1 MNMQNKWTM
10 AVVLMVAGMLSLAGC
25 EKKAET
31 TPEPGASEPA
41 TKTTAGTEIDDSAIT
56 TKVKSALLADDIV
69 KGLDIQ
75 VETSKG
81 EVQLSGFVDS
91 QDQIDRAVTIAKG
104 EEGVKN
110 VNNKMEV
117 KAGESTVGEKIDDGI
132 ITTKVKAALL
142 AEEGVNSTDITVETS
157 EGEVQLSGFVEDQ
170 AQIDMAAEVTR
181 KVEGVKD
188 VKNELAVRN

>member
-1 MNMQNKWTM
+1 M

-41 TKTTAGTEIDDSAIT
+41 TKTTAGTEFDDSAIT

-110 VNNKMEV
+110 V
-117 KAGESTVGEKIDDGI
+117 
-132 ITTKVKAALL
+132 KVAYASPDKLAA
-142 AEEGVNSTDITVETS
+142 NMK
-157 EGEVQLSGFVEDQ
+157 QL
-170 AQIDMAAEVTR
+170 
-181 KVEGVKD
+181 
-188 VKNELAVRN
+188 

>member
-91 QDQIDRAVTIAKG
+91 QDQIDRAVTIAKA
-104 EEGVKN
+104 EADYRVAKEKCDDS
-110 VNNKMEV
+110 
-117 KAGESTVGEKIDDGI
+117 AGNAKDVCLKEA
-132 ITTKVKAALL
+132 KAAEAAAK
-142 AEEGVNSTDITVETS
+142 AEAKKGETGTS
-157 EGEVQLSGFVEDQ
+157 E
-170 AQIDMAAEVTR
+170 
-181 KVEGVKD
+181 
-188 VKNELAVRN
+188 